1 MRELTVAKEPL
12 IFCRGGTAIEPFNI
26 ITAALGGLILLLG
39 LGSKWLEKSPIPATL
54 LALLFGILL
63 GPQLLGLID
72 PAALG
77 DKASILERAA
87 RLTLGIGLVGVA
99 LRIPR
104 EYSRRNWRAMAV
116 LVGLGMPLMWGISTL
131 LIFLILGLSFGLAA
145 LIGAIIT
152 ATDPIA
158 SGPIVTGPTAK
169 NNIPER
175 IRNAISFES
184 GANDGLSY
192 LFVFLP
198 FLMLTRPPEEALS
211 HWLVR
216 TLLWEIGAATLF
228 GLLFGYAAAKLLQW
242 SETHDAIES
251 DWRLIYTAALALFA
265 VGFGR
270 LIGSDEVLLV
280 FAAGAMFTQVVS
292 AEERDEEE
300 RGQEAVNRFF
310 AIPIFALLGT
320 ALPWEGWRDLGWSGV
335 LLAAAVLLLRRP
347 PVLLLL
353 RPLLPGLRSM
363 PDALFMGWFGPVAV
377 AAIYY
382 ASMMEHRLG
391 DPVIWHVTS
400 LIVVA
405 SVIAHGVSAAP
416 LTRLYG
422 RITGERRRAETEQS

>member
-1 MRELTVAKEPL
+1 M
-12 IFCRGGTAIEPFNI
+12 EPFNI

-63 GPQLLGLID
+63 GPEILGLID

-77 DKASILERAA
+77 DRASILERAA

-99 LRIPR
+99 LRVPR
-104 EYSRRNWRAMAV
+104 EYPRRNWRAMIV
-116 LVGLGMPLMWGISTL
+116 LLGLGMPLMWGISTL
-131 LIFLILGLSFGLAA
+131 LIFLILDFSFGLAA

-158 SGPIVTGPTAK
+158 SSPIVTGPVAEK
-169 NNIPER
+169 NLPER
-175 IRNAISFES
+175 LRNAISFES

-198 FLMLTRPPEEALS
+198 FLLMTRPQGEALS
-211 HWLVR
+211 HWLVH
-216 TLLWEIGAATLF
+216 TLLLDVVAATLL
-228 GLLFGYAAAKLLQW
+228 GLLLGYAAAKLLQW
-242 SETHDAIES
+242 SERHDAIES
-251 DWRLIYTAALALFA
+251 DWRLVYTAALALFT

-270 LIGSDEVLLV
+270 LVRSDEVLLV

-292 AEERDEEE
+292 AQERDEEE

-310 AIPIFALLGT
+310 AIPIFMLLGT
-320 ALPWEGWRDLGWSGV
+320 SIPWEGWRELGWSGV
-335 LLAAAVLLLRRP
+335 LLAATILLLRRP

-353 RPLLPGLRSM
+353 RPLLPGIRSL
-363 PDALFMGWFGPVAV
+363 PDALFMGWFGPIAV

-382 ASMMEHRLG
+382 ASLMEHRLG

-405 SVIAHGVSAAP
+405 SVVSHGMSAAP

-422 RITGERRRAETEQS
+422 RIAGGHPE